1 MNIHEHQAKG
11 ILKKF
16 GASVPEGVYALTV
29 EELLEKVKKL
39 NTSKYVL
46 KAQIHAGGRGKAGGV
61 KILDNIEDLE
71 SEARKLLGKTLVTHQ
86 TGPEGRE
93 VKRLYVEESSN
104 IDKEFY
110 LSCLVDR
117 ASSKIAFISS
127 DQGGMDIEEVAAK
140 TPEKIITTKVELE
153 EEISNKD
160 CENILKIFNL
170 NDEAKSEAIKLLKSI
185 YKMFISTDANM
196 VEINPLILTKENKIM
211 CLDAKVNFDDNALF
225 RHPEIT
231 ELRDLNEEDP
241 AEIEASKHD
250 LAYIKLDG
258 SIGCMVNGA
267 GLAMATM
274 DIIKLYG
281 SEPANFLDVGG
292 GASKEK
298 VSAAFKIILSDKNVK
313 GILINIFGGIMRC
326 DVLAQGVVDA
336 AKEMKINVPLVV
348 RLAGTN
354 FKEGKEILDNSG
366 LKLISAENLDDA
378 AKKIVNLGSPYSPFP
393 PSIKEQVDT
402 LQIRR
407 IWRFTNN
414 LME

>member
-1 MNIHEHQAKG
+1 MNIHEHQAKQ
-11 ILKKF
+11 ILKKY
-16 GASVPEGVYALTV
+16 GAVVPDGVFALTV
-29 EELLEKVKKL
+29 DELIEKAKL
-39 NTSKYVL
+39 LKTEKFVL
-46 KAQIHAGGRGKAGGV
+46 KAQIHAGGRGKAGGI
-61 KILDNIEDLE
+61 KILNTIEELSVAAKE
-71 SEARKLLGKTLVTHQ
+71 LLGKTLVTHQ

-104 IDKEFY
+104 IEKEFY

-127 DQGGMDIEEVAAK
+127 DQGGMDIEEVASK
-140 TPEKIITTKVELE
+140 TPKKIITTKIDINDDILE
-153 EEISNKD
+153 TD
-160 CENILKIFNL
+160 CEKIIEIFNL
-170 NDEAKSEAIKLLKSI
+170 SNDVKKQAISLVKSL

-196 VEINPLILTKENKIM
+196 VEVNPLILTKEEKII

-225 RHPEIT
+225 KHPDII

-241 AEIEASKHD
+241 TEIEASNHD

-281 SEPANFLDVGG
+281 KEPANFLDVGG

-298 VSAAFKIILSDKNVK
+298 VSAALKIILSDKNVK

-326 DVLAQGVVDA
+326 DVLAQGVVEA
-336 AKEMKINVPLVV
+336 AKEINISVPLVV

-354 FKEGKEILDNSG
+354 FKEGKAILDNSG

-378 AKKIVNLGSPYSPFP
+378 AKKIVEA
-393 PSIKEQVDT
+393 IK
-402 LQIRR
+402 
-407 IWRFTNN
+407 
-414 LME
+414 

>member
-1 MNIHEHQAKG
+1 MNIHEHQAKQ
-11 ILKKF
+11 ILKKY
-16 GASVPEGVYALTV
+16 GAIVPEGVFALTV
-29 EELLEKVKKL
+29 DELLEKVKLLK
-39 NTSKYVL
+39 TKKYVL

-61 KILDNIEDLE
+61 KILDNIEELAIAAKE
-71 SEARKLLGKTLVTHQ
+71 LLGKTLITHQ

-127 DQGGMDIEEVAAK
+127 DQGGMDIEKVASSS
-140 TPEKIITTKVELE
+140 PEKIITTKVEMNN
-153 EEISNKD
+153 EISDKD
-160 CENILKIFNL
+160 CNEIIKIFNL
-170 NDEAKSEAIKLLKSI
+170 NDNARKQAISLIKSI

-196 VEINPLILTKENKIM
+196 VEVNPLILTKEEKIL
-211 CLDAKVNFDDNALF
+211 CLDAKVNFDSNALF
-225 RHPEIT
+225 RHPEIL
-231 ELRDLNEEDP
+231 ELRDLNEEEP
-241 AEIEASKHD
+241 TEIEASKFD
-250 LAYIKLDG
+250 LAYIKLEG

-281 SEPANFLDVGG
+281 KEPANFLDVGG

-298 VSAAFKIILSDKNVK
+298 VSAALKIILSDKNVK

-326 DVLAQGVVDA
+326 DVLAKGVIDA
-336 AKEMKINVPLVV
+336 AKEINIEVPMVV

-378 AKKIVNLGSPYSPFP
+378 AKKIVEAIN
-393 PSIKEQVDT
+393 
-402 LQIRR
+402 
-407 IWRFTNN
+407 
-414 LME
+414 

>member
-1 MNIHEHQAKG
+1 MNIHEHQAKQ
-11 ILKKF
+11 ILKKY
-16 GASVPEGVYALTV
+16 GAVVPEGVFGFTV
-29 EELLEKVKKL
+29 KELIEKCKSLK
-39 NTSKYVL
+39 TEKYVL

-61 KILDNIEDLE
+61 KILDNLSELE
-71 SEARKLLGKTLVTHQ
+71 KSANELLGKKLVTHQ

-93 VKRLYVEESSN
+93 VKRLYVEVSSK

-127 DQGGMDIEEVAAK
+127 DQGGMDIEEVANK
-140 TPEKIITTKVELE
+140 FPEKISTTKVELKE
-153 EEISNKD
+153 DISNEECQKIV
-160 CENILKIFNL
+160 EIFNL
-170 NDEAKSEAIKLLKSI
+170 EGSSKNEAILLVKSI
-185 YKMFISTDANM
+185 YKMFINTDSNM
-196 VEINPLILTKENKIM
+196 VEVNPLILTKEKKIV
-211 CLDAKVNFDDNALF
+211 CLDAKVSFDSNALF
-225 RHPEIT
+225 RHPEILK
-231 ELRDLNEEDP
+231 LRDLNEEDSS
-241 AEIEASKHD
+241 EIEASKHD

-326 DVLAQGVVDA
+326 DVLAQGVVDV
-336 AKEMKINVPLVV
+336 AKEMKIKVPVVV

-354 FKEGKEILDNSG
+354 YKEGKNILDNSG
-366 LKLISAENLDDA
+366 LDLISAENLDDA
-378 AKKIVNLGSPYSPFP
+378 AKKIVEV
-393 PSIKEQVDT
+393 IK
-402 LQIRR
+402 
-407 IWRFTNN
+407 
-414 LME
+414 

>member
-1 MNIHEHQAKG
+1 MNIHEHQAKQ
-11 ILKKF
+11 ILKKH
-16 GASVPEGVYALTV
+16 GAVVPEGVFALTV
-29 EELLEKVKKL
+29 DELVQKAKSLKTK
-39 NTSKYVL
+39 KYVL

-61 KILDNIEDLE
+61 KILNTIEELK
-71 SEARKLLGKTLVTHQ
+71 EAAKDLLGKKLITHQ

-110 LSCLVDR
+110 LSCLIDR
-117 ASSKIAFISS
+117 SSSKIAFISS
-127 DQGGMDIEEVAAK
+127 DQGGMDIEEVAK
-140 TPEKIITTKVELE
+140 NNPEKIVTTKI
-153 EEISNKD
+153 EIKNEILD
-160 CENILKIFNL
+160 QECEDIIKIFNL
-170 NDEAKSEAIKLLKSI
+170 NEDAKSQAMSLIKSI
-185 YKMFISTDANM
+185 YNMFISTDANM
-196 VEINPLILTKENKIM
+196 VEVNPLILTKEEKIV
-211 CLDAKVNFDDNALF
+211 CLDAKVNFDSNALF
-225 RHPEIT
+225 RHPEIL
-231 ELRDLNEEDP
+231 ELRDLNEEEP
-241 AEIEASKHD
+241 TEIQASKHD

-281 SEPANFLDVGG
+281 KEPANFLDVGG

-298 VSAAFKIILSDKNVK
+298 VSEALKIILSDKNVK

-326 DVLAQGVVDA
+326 DVLAQGVVEA
-336 AKEMKINVPLVV
+336 AKEINIDVPLVV

-378 AKKIVNLGSPYSPFP
+378 AKKIVDA
-393 PSIKEQVDT
+393 IK
-402 LQIRR
+402 
-407 IWRFTNN
+407 
-414 LME
+414 

>member
-1 MNIHEHQAKG
+1 MNIHEHQAKQ
-11 ILKKF
+11 ILKQF
-16 GASVPEGVYALTV
+16 GVVVPEGVFGFTV
-29 EELLEKVKKL
+29 KDLIEKCKSLK
-39 NTSKYVL
+39 TDKYVL

-61 KILDNIEDLE
+61 KILDSLDELE
-71 SEARKLLGKTLVTHQ
+71 KSAKELLGKKLVTHQ
-86 TGPEGRE
+86 TGPAGRE
-93 VKRLYVEESSN
+93 VKRLYVEVSSN
-104 IDKEFY
+104 IEKEFY

-127 DQGGMDIEEVAAK
+127 DQGGMDIEKVA
-140 TPEKIITTKVELE
+140 TESPNKIITTKVKLFD
-153 EEISNKD
+153 EISVD
-160 CENILKIFNL
+160 ECEKMTKIFNL
-170 NDEAKSEAIKLLKSI
+170 EGSAKGEAISLIKSI
-185 YKMFISTDANM
+185 YKMFTKTDANM
-196 VEINPLILTKENKIM
+196 VEINPLILTKEKRII
-211 CLDAKVNFDDNALF
+211 CLDAKVNFDSNALF
-225 RHPEIT
+225 RHPEIL

-281 SEPANFLDVGG
+281 EEPANFLDVGG

-336 AKEMKINVPLVV
+336 AKEININVPLVV

-378 AKKIVNLGSPYSPFP
+378 AKKIVEAIN
-393 PSIKEQVDT
+393 
-402 LQIRR
+402 
-407 IWRFTNN
+407 
-414 LME
+414 

>member
-1 MNIHEHQAKG
+1 MNIHEHQAKQ
-11 ILKKF
+11 ILRKF
-16 GASVPEGVYALTV
+16 GIKVPNGVIGFTV
-29 EELLEKVKKL
+29 DEVVAKAKTL
-39 NTSKYVL
+39 NTEKYVL

-61 KILDNIEDLE
+61 KILNNIEELNKAAKE
-71 SEARKLLGKTLVTHQ
+71 LLGKRLVTHQ
-86 TGPEGRE
+86 TGLEGKE

-104 IDKEFY
+104 IKREFY

-127 DQGGMDIEEVAAK
+127 DQGGMDIEKVAADN
-140 TPEKIITTKVELE
+140 PEKIITTKINFQNEISVGDCSRIIEIFKLE
-153 EEISNKD
+153 EDSK
-160 CENILKIFNL
+160 K
-170 NDEAKSEAIKLLKSI
+170 EAIELIKSI
-185 YKMFISTDANM
+185 YKMFISLDTSL
-196 VEINPLILTKENKIM
+196 VEINPLILTKENKIV

-225 RHPEIT
+225 KHPEIL
-231 ELRDLNEEDP
+231 ELRDLSEEDSI
-241 AEIEASKHD
+241 EIEASKHD

-281 SEPANFLDVGG
+281 EEPANFLDVGG

-326 DVLAQGVVDA
+326 DVLAQGVVEA
-336 AKEMKINVPLVV
+336 AKEIKINIPLVV

-354 FKEGKEILDNSG
+354 FKEGKKILNDSS
-366 LKLISAENLDDA
+366 LKIISADSLGDA
-378 AKKIVNLGSPYSPFP
+378 AKKIVEV
-393 PSIKEQVDT
+393 IK
-402 LQIRR
+402 
-407 IWRFTNN
+407 
-414 LME
+414 